1 MKGNDN
7 MSKELVESSLIKSVD
22 YDSDTQ
28 NLAVELLNLPKKK
41 ATYTFVNVPEGV
53 YKKFLK
59 SSSKGQFFN
68 TKIKNVYK
76 IAA

>member
-1 MKGNDN
+1 MT
-7 MSKELVESSLIKSVD
+7 KELVDSSLIKSVD
-22 YDSDTQ
+22 YNAKSKK
-28 NLAVELLNLPKKK
+28 LAVELLNLPKKK
-41 ATYTFVNVPEGV
+41 AVYTFAGVPESV

-59 SSSKGQFFN
+59 SASKGQFFN